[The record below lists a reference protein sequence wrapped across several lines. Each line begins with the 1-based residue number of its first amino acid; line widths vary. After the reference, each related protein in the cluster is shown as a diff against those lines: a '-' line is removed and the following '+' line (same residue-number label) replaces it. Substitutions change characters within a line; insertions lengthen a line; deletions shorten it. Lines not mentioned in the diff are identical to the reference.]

1 MNIEGRNAQL
11 HVRLIHS
18 LKVIVDPEHD
28 HSLVV
33 CLVGFSSF
41 EALDGV
47 VKGGVGR
54 VKHER
59 LVRNNLRSLPTSI
72 IKVIVYL

>member
-1 MNIEGRNAQL
+1 M
-11 HVRLIHS
+11 RLIHS

-28 HSLVV
+28 YSLVV
-33 CLVGFSSF
+33 CLVGFSSL

-47 VKGGVGR
+47 VEGGVGR

-59 LVRNNLRSLPTSI
+59 LVGDDLGSLPTSI
-72 IKVIVYL
+72 IIVIVYL